1 MRAPDATSSGL
12 RRIAGFTLIEVLVVI
27 VIIGVIVSAATLA
40 IGVLGGDRE
49 AEDETR
55 RFWAVLRQ
63 AREEAELQG
72 IDLAVY
78 VAAGAYE
85 FMRLDQRTNIW
96 VPMQGDVLYVPREL
110 PEGLRFRMWLESR
123 EIVLKPRLPQR
134 VVPTKDEDDEDKP
147 RSQRLQQNSN
157 ENPPPQIMVLSSGEI
172 MPFEVQIERDGA
184 EALWRVVALPDN
196 DLRIERRNRDREW
209 SLVAQTNLPPPDEEE
224 DA

>member
-1 MRAPDATSSGL
+1 MRAPHAKANNL
-12 RRIAGFTLIEVLVVI
+12 RGVAGFTLIEILVVI

-96 VPMQGDVLYVPREL
+96 VPMQGDALYVPREL

-134 VVPTKDEDDEDKP
+134 VVPTPEKDEDEP
-147 RSQRLQQNSN
+147 RSQRLVQNSN

-184 EALWRVVALPDN
+184 EALWRVVAQPDN
-196 DLRIERRNRDREW
+196 DLRIERRNQNREW
-209 SLVAQTNLPPPDEEE
+209 SLIAQTNSPPPDEKD